1 MVMGGPVLQSQ
12 PSAINPLAQEE
23 RSAERPFQRLR
34 EQEENIKK
42 TENNI

>member
-12 PSAINPLAQEE
+12 PSAINHLAQEE
-23 RSAERPFQRLR
+23 RSAERPLQRLR

-42 TENNI
+42 VKNKI